1 MNPVN
6 ANFRRRLLFIL
17 GCLVLSPFC
26 SAQPAPQAFTPGPN
40 SRAITYI
47 IALTDRLRVLV
58 FQEENLST
66 VQRVD
71 SKGRISPPLA
81 GSVEVV
87 GLTIEQAERAVEE
100 AFRNQ
105 RILRSPKVSITVEE
119 YAAREVIVQGEVLAP
134 GRISLPIESG
144 MTVLDAITK
153 AGGFSETAKGQAVRI
168 TRQKADGTKETITV
182 DVKSA
187 LLGQKS
193 STEVDSSLLLLPD
206 DIVYVPMSLF

>member
-1 MNPVN
+1 MTALN
-6 ANFRRRLLFIL
+6 AMIRRGLFAVL
-17 GCLVLSPFC
+17 GCLTFTQVLP
-26 SAQPAPQAFTPGPN
+26 AQPAPQAFTPGPN

-71 SKGRISPPLA
+71 SKGRINPPLA
-81 GSVEVV
+81 GSVQVV
-87 GLTIEQAERAVEE
+87 GLTIEEAERAVEE

-119 YAAREVIVQGEVLAP
+119 YAAREVIVQGEVQAP

-153 AGGFSETAKGQAVRI
+153 AGGFTDVAQGKAVTV
-168 TRQKADGTKETITV
+168 TRQNPDGTKETKTV
-182 DVKSA
+182 DVISA
-187 LLGQKS
+187 LRGRET

-206 DIVYVPMSLF
+206 DIVYVPIKFF